1 MTSWV
6 DVAGWTLVHFA
17 WQGAGIALLAALA
30 LRLLRSGRPQLRY
43 LTACGALAAML
54 ATPVVTASV
63 MASAPRIPFADT
75 IHVLRSPEG
84 AAIGVALTPPW
95 SPVPRA
101 GSAAA
106 APTELTLPTAIDTG
120 DLLSVVVTLWLAGVF
135 ILLTRL
141 SAGCWRIRKLQA
153 LARLEQPSRWQ
164 SLAEEIAARLGLT
177 RRFTVIETVRVA
189 TPTVIGWLRP
199 VILLPIAAMAGL
211 SPRQVEAIL
220 AHELAHIR
228 RHDFLINLLQ
238 TLAET
243 MLFYH
248 PAVWWISRQIRT
260 EREHCCDDVAVA
272 VSGDPAEYAAALAEL
287 ASWSIGHP
295 ALAMAATRG
304 PLVDRVRR
312 LLRLPDADRK
322 PRRTAVAVAIALT
335 SVIGIGALGAMLRAQ
350 PIVAD
355 GEPFGPPRINQLLGF
370 NLFPGPGRL
379 PGDDPIGA
387 RGWRLTIGGNGGEL
401 AIVGYTGRSVIRTA
415 YGLDGYG
422 PDRTP
427 VVGGPGW
434 IDDETF
440 DLTVPADLSIV
451 DGLTDPTEV
460 QTALRQM
467 LEGQFGLATHRET
480 RTFPAYALVRSN
492 ADGRLGSSLKP
503 STIDCFAGGANPRP
517 NADPATGPVLRAQ
530 FQTLRFCGID
540 NNFFGLSGARVTMA
554 DLANEF
560 HRTHAHY
567 PLSPDRMIIDRTD
580 LTGAYD
586 FELRF
591 GMLPIAAIGHA
602 HPTFGKL
609 LEPFGIRSLFT
620 ALPEQLGLKLVDTTV
635 SRDVL
640 VIDRINR
647 PN

>member
-6 DVAGWTLVHFA
+6 DVAGWTLVHFV
-17 WQGAGIALLAALA
+17 WQGAAIALLAALA
-30 LRLLRSGRPQLRY
+30 LRLLRSRRPQLRY
-43 LTACGALAAML
+43 LASCLALAAML
-54 ATPVVTASV
+54 AAPVITAVV
-63 MASAPRIPFADT
+63 MTSAPRIPFGAV
-75 IHVLRSPEG
+75 HALRSPQG
-84 AAIGVALTPPW
+84 AIVGVAITPPW
-95 SPVPRA
+95 
-101 GSAAA
+101 AAA
-106 APTELTLPTAIDTG
+106 AGNGDAPAASAELTLPAAVDT
-120 DLLSVVVTLWLAGVF
+120 DTVFSVLVTLWLSGVA
-135 ILLTRL
+135 LLLVRL
-141 SAGCWRIRKLQA
+141 AAGCWRIRKLQA
-153 LARLEQPSRWQ
+153 VARREQPSRWQ
-164 SLAEEIAARLGLT
+164 TLAEAIALRLGLT
-177 RRFTVIETVRVA
+177 RRFTVVDSVLVA

-199 VILLPIAAMAGL
+199 VILLPVAAMAGL

-248 PAVWWISRQIRT
+248 PAVWWISRRIRT

-272 VSGDPAEYAAALAEL
+272 VSGDPAEYASALAEL
-287 ASWSIGHP
+287 ASWSISHP

-322 PRRTAVAVAIALT
+322 PRRTAVAVAIVVTL
-335 SVIGIGALGAMLRAQ
+335 VVGISALGAILRAQ
-350 PIVAD
+350 PVIAD
-355 GEPFGPPRINQLLGF
+355 GEPFGPPRINRLLGF
-370 NLFPGPGRL
+370 NLFPAPVQL
-379 PGDDPIGA
+379 PGEDPIAA
-387 RGWRLTIGGNGGEL
+387 RGWRLTIGGDAGEL
-401 AIVGYTGRSVIRTA
+401 AIIGYTGRGVIRTA

-434 IDDETF
+434 IDEETF
-440 DLTVPADLSIV
+440 DLTVPAGLTIT
-451 DGLTDPTEV
+451 DGLTDPMEV

-467 LEGQFGLATHRET
+467 LEIRFGLATHRET
-480 RTFPAYALVRSN
+480 RTFPAYALVRAN

-503 STIDCFAGGANPRP
+503 STIDCFAGGANSRP
-517 NADPATGPVLRAQ
+517 NADPATGPVLRTQ
-530 FQTLRFCGID
+530 LQTLRFCGVD

-554 DLANEF
+554 ELAAEF
-560 HRTHAHY
+560 HRAHY
-567 PLSPDRMIIDRTD
+567 PLSPDRAIVDRTG
-580 LTGAYD
+580 LTGPYD

-591 GMLPIAAIGHA
+591 GLLPIAAIGHA
-602 HPTFGKL
+602 NPTLGRVL
-609 LEPFGIRSLFT
+609 QPFGIRSVFT
-620 ALPEQLGLKLVDTTV
+620 ALPEQLGLKLVDATV
-635 SRDVL
+635 SREVL

>member
-6 DVAGWTLVHFA
+6 DVAGWTLVHFV
-17 WQGAGIALLAALA
+17 WQGAGIALLAALG
-30 LRLLRSGRPQLRY
+30 LQLLRSRRPQLRY

-54 ATPVVTASV
+54 AAPVVTAFV
-63 MASAPRIPFADT
+63 MTSAPRVPFADT
-75 IHVLRSPEG
+75 IHVLRSPQG
-84 AAIGVALTPPW
+84 AAIGVAITPPS
-95 SPVPRA
+95 SPVPGV
-101 GSAAA
+101 GSATA

-120 DLLSVVVTLWLAGVF
+120 ALLSILVTLWLAGVF

-141 SAGCWRIRKLQA
+141 TAGCWRIRKLQA
-153 LARLEQPSRWQ
+153 VARLEEPSRWQ

-199 VILLPIAAMAGL
+199 VILLPVAAMAGL

-248 PAVWWISRQIRT
+248 PAVWWISRRIRT

-287 ASWSIGHP
+287 ASWSIAHP
-295 ALAMAATRG
+295 VLAMAATRG

-322 PRRTAVAVAIALT
+322 PRRTAVAVAIVVT
-335 SVIGIGALGAMLRAQ
+335 SVVGISALGAILRAQ
-350 PIVAD
+350 PAVAD
-355 GEPFGPPRINQLLGF
+355 GDTFGPPRLNQLLGF
-370 NLFPGPGRL
+370 NLFPGPVQL
-379 PGDDPIGA
+379 PGEDPIAA
-387 RGWRLTIGGNGGEL
+387 RGWRLTIGGGSGEL
-401 AIVGYTGRSVIRTA
+401 AIIGYTGRSVIRTA

-427 VVGGPGW
+427 VVGGPRW
-434 IDDETF
+434 IDEETF
-440 DLTVPADLSIV
+440 DLTVPADLTIV
-451 DGLTDPTEV
+451 DGLTDPMEV

-467 LEGQFGLATHRET
+467 LEVRFGLAIHRET
-480 RTFPAYALVRSN
+480 RTYPAYALVR
-492 ADGRLGSSLKP
+492 ATGDGRLGSSLTP
-503 STIDCFAGGANPRP
+503 STIDCFAGGSNPRP
-517 NADPATGPVLRAQ
+517 NADPATVGPVLQ
-530 FQTLRFCGID
+530 TTFQSRRFCGID

-554 DLANEF
+554 ELAAEF
-560 HRTHAHY
+560 HRAHY
-567 PLSPDRMIIDRTD
+567 PLSPDRAVIDRTG

-591 GMLPIAAIGHA
+591 GLLPIAAIGHA
-602 HPTFGKL
+602 NPALGKVL
-609 LEPFGIRSLFT
+609 QPFGIRSVFT
-620 ALPEQLGLKLVDTTV
+620 ALPEQLGLKLVDATV
-635 SRDVL
+635 SREVL

>member
-6 DVAGWTLVHFA
+6 DVAGWTLVHFV
-17 WQGAGIALLAALA
+17 WQGAGIALLAALG
-30 LRLLRSGRPQLRY
+30 LRLLRSRRPQLRY

-54 ATPVVTASV
+54 AAPVVTAFV
-63 MASAPRIPFADT
+63 MTSAPRVPFADT
-75 IHVLRSPEG
+75 IHVLRSPQG
-84 AAIGVALTPPW
+84 AGIGVAITPPW
-95 SPVPRA
+95 SRVPGV

-106 APTELTLPTAIDTG
+106 APSELTLPAAIDTG
-120 DLLSVVVTLWLAGVF
+120 ALLSVLVTLWLAGVF

-153 LARLEQPSRWQ
+153 AARLEEPSRWQ

-248 PAVWWISRQIRT
+248 PAVWWISRRIRT

-287 ASWSIGHP
+287 ASWSIAHP

-322 PRRTAVAVAIALT
+322 PRRTAVAVAIVVT
-335 SVIGIGALGAMLRAQ
+335 SVVVISALGAILRAQ
-350 PIVAD
+350 PVVAD
-355 GEPFGPPRINQLLGF
+355 GEPAGPPRFNQLLGF
-370 NLFPGPGRL
+370 NLFPGPVQL
-379 PGDDPIGA
+379 PGEDPIAA
-387 RGWRLTIGGNGGEL
+387 RGWRLTIGGDRGEL
-401 AIVGYTGRSVIRTA
+401 AIIGYTGRSVIRTA

-427 VVGGPGW
+427 VIGGPRW
-434 IDDETF
+434 IDEETF
-440 DLTVPADLSIV
+440 DLTVPADLTIV
-451 DGLTDPTEV
+451 DGLTDPIEV
-460 QTALRQM
+460 QAALRQM
-467 LEGQFGLATHRET
+467 LEVRFGLATHRET
-480 RTFPAYALVRSN
+480 RTFPAYALVRAN

-503 STIDCFAGGANPRP
+503 STIDCFAGGSNPRP
-517 NADPATGPVLRAQ
+517 NADAATVGPVLRSNL
-530 FQTLRFCGID
+530 QTRRFCGID
-540 NNFFGLSGARVTMA
+540 NNFFGLSGARVT
-554 DLANEF
+554 LAELASEF
-560 HRTHAHY
+560 HRAHY
-567 PLSPDRMIIDRTD
+567 PLSPDRAIVDRTG
-580 LTGAYD
+580 LTGVYD

-591 GMLPIAAIGHA
+591 GLLPIAAIGHA
-602 HPTFGKL
+602 NPTLGKVL
-609 LEPFGIRSLFT
+609 QPFGIRSVFT
-620 ALPEQLGLKLVDTTV
+620 ALPEQLGLKLVDATV
-635 SRDVL
+635 SREVL

-647 PN
+647 P

>member
-6 DVAGWTLVHFA
+6 DVAGWTLVHFV
-17 WQGAGIALLAALA
+17 WQGAGIALLAALG
-30 LRLLRSGRPQLRY
+30 LRLLRSRRPQLRY

-54 ATPVVTASV
+54 AAPVVTAFV
-63 MASAPRIPFADT
+63 MTSAPRVPFADT
-75 IHVLRSPEG
+75 IHVLRSPQG
-84 AAIGVALTPPW
+84 AGIGVAITPPW
-95 SPVPRA
+95 SRVPGV

-106 APTELTLPTAIDTG
+106 APSELTLPAAIDTG
-120 DLLSVVVTLWLAGVF
+120 ALLSVLVTLWLAGVF

-153 LARLEQPSRWQ
+153 AARLEEPSRWQ

-248 PAVWWISRQIRT
+248 PAVWWISRRIRT

-287 ASWSIGHP
+287 ASWSIAHP

-322 PRRTAVAVAIALT
+322 PRRTAVAVAIVVT
-335 SVIGIGALGAMLRAQ
+335 SVVVISALGAILRAQ
-350 PIVAD
+350 PVVAD
-355 GEPFGPPRINQLLGF
+355 GEPAGPPRFNQLLGF
-370 NLFPGPGRL
+370 NLFPGPVQL
-379 PGDDPIGA
+379 PGEDPIAA
-387 RGWRLTIGGNGGEL
+387 RGWRLTIGGDRGEL
-401 AIVGYTGRSVIRTA
+401 AIIGYTGRSVIRTA

-427 VVGGPGW
+427 VIGGPRW
-434 IDDETF
+434 IDEETF
-440 DLTVPADLSIV
+440 DLTVPADLTIV
-451 DGLTDPTEV
+451 DGLTDPIEV
-460 QTALRQM
+460 QAALRQM
-467 LEGQFGLATHRET
+467 LEVRFGLATHRET
-480 RTFPAYALVRSN
+480 RTFPAYALVRAN

-503 STIDCFAGGANPRP
+503 STIDCFAGGSNPRP
-517 NADPATGPVLRAQ
+517 NADAATVGPVLRSNL
-530 FQTLRFCGID
+530 QTRRFCGID

-554 DLANEF
+554 ELASEF
-560 HRTHAHY
+560 HRAHY
-567 PLSPDRMIIDRTD
+567 PLSPDRAIVDRTG
-580 LTGAYD
+580 LTGVYD

-591 GMLPIAAIGHA
+591 GLLPIAAIGHA
-602 HPTFGKL
+602 NPTLGKVL
-609 LEPFGIRSLFT
+609 QPFGIRSVFT
-620 ALPEQLGLKLVDTTV
+620 ALPEQLGLKLVDATV
-635 SRDVL
+635 SREVL

-647 PN
+647 P

>member
-6 DVAGWTLVHFA
+6 DVAGWTLVHFV
-17 WQGAGIALLAALA
+17 WQGAGIALTAAVA
-30 LRLLRSGRPQLRY
+30 LRVLRSRRPQLRY
-43 LTACGALAAML
+43 LTACAALAAML
-54 ATPVVTASV
+54 AAPAVTAFV
-63 MASAPRIPFADT
+63 MTSGPRVAFADS
-75 IHVLRSPEG
+75 IHILRSPQG
-84 AAIGVALTPPW
+84 AILGVALTPPW
-95 SPVPRA
+95 TAAP
-101 GSAAA
+101 GSVNAAPT
-106 APTELTLPTAIDTG
+106 PTELTLPAAINTATVFSI
-120 DLLSVVVTLWLAGVF
+120 LVTLWLVGVG
-135 ILLTRL
+135 ILLARL
-141 SAGCWRIRKLQA
+141 TAGCWRIRKLQA
-153 LARLEQPSRWQ
+153 AARLETPSRWQ

-177 RRFTVIETVRVA
+177 RRFTVIESVPVA

-199 VILLPIAAMAGL
+199 VILLPVAAMAGL

-248 PAVWWISRQIRT
+248 PAVWWISRRIRT
-260 EREHCCDDVAVA
+260 EREHCCDDVAVG

-287 ASWSIGHP
+287 ASWSIAHP

-304 PLVDRVRR
+304 PLLERVRR

-322 PRRTAVAVAIALT
+322 PRRTAVAVAIVLT
-335 SVIGIGALGAMLRAQ
+335 SVVAIGAVGAILRAQ

-355 GEPFGPPRINQLLGF
+355 GEPFGPPRVNQLLGF
-370 NLFPGPGRL
+370 NLFPGPVQL
-379 PGDDPIGA
+379 PGADPIGA
-387 RGWRLTIGGNGGEL
+387 RGWRVTVGGNDGEL
-401 AIVGYTGRSVIRTA
+401 AIIGYTGRSVIRAA

-427 VVGGPGW
+427 VVGGPLW
-434 IDDETF
+434 VDEETF
-440 DLTVPADLSIV
+440 DLTAPADLTIV

-460 QTALRQM
+460 QAALRQM
-467 LEGQFGLATHRET
+467 LEVRFGLATHRET

-503 STIDCFAGGANPRP
+503 STIDCFAGGSNPRP
-517 NADPATGPVLRAQ
+517 NADAAIVGPVLRTT
-530 FQTLRFCGID
+530 FQTRRFCGID
-540 NNFFGLSGARVTMA
+540 NNFFGLSGAHVTMA
-554 DLANEF
+554 DLVSEF
-560 HRTHAHY
+560 HRTHY
-567 PLSPDRMIIDRTD
+567 PLSPDRTIVDRTG

-591 GMLPIAAIGHA
+591 GILPIAAIGHA
-602 HPTFGKL
+602 TPALGKV
-609 LEPFGIRSLFT
+609 LEPFGIRSVFT
-620 ALPEQLGLKLVDTTV
+620 ALPEQLGLKLVDATV
-635 SRDVL
+635 SREVL
-640 VIDRINR
+640 VIDRITR

>member
-6 DVAGWTLVHFA
+6 DVAGWTLVHFV

-30 LRLLRSGRPQLRY
+30 LRLLRSRRPQLRY
-43 LTACGALAAML
+43 LTGCGALAAML
-54 ATPVVTASV
+54 AAPVVTAFV
-63 MASAPRIPFADT
+63 MTSAPRIHFADS
-75 IHVLRSPEG
+75 IHILRSPG
-84 AAIGVALTPPW
+84 GSAIGVAITPPW
-95 SPVPRA
+95 SPAPGV
-101 GSAAA
+101 GSAAT

-120 DLLSVVVTLWLAGVF
+120 ALLSLLVTLWLAGVF

-141 SAGCWRIRKLQA
+141 GAGCWRIRKLQA
-153 LARLEQPSRWQ
+153 VARLEKPARWQ
-164 SLAEEIAARLGLT
+164 PIAEAIAARLGLT

-199 VILLPIAAMAGL
+199 VILLPVAAMAGL

-248 PAVWWISRQIRT
+248 PAVWWISRRIRT

-287 ASWSIGHP
+287 ASWSISHP
-295 ALAMAATRG
+295 ALAMAAARG

-322 PRRTAVAVAIALT
+322 PRRTAVAVAVVLT
-335 SVIGIGALGAMLRAQ
+335 SVVGIGALGAILRAQ
-350 PIVAD
+350 PVVAD
-355 GEPFGPPRINQLLGF
+355 GDPFGPPRVNQLLGF
-370 NLFPGPGRL
+370 NLFPGPVQL
-379 PGDDPIGA
+379 PGEDPIAA
-387 RGWRLTIGGNGGEL
+387 RGWRLTIGGDRGEL
-401 AIVGYTGRSVIRTA
+401 AIIGYTGRSVIRTA

-427 VVGGPGW
+427 VIGGPRW
-434 IDDETF
+434 IDEETF
-440 DLTVPADLSIV
+440 DLTVPAGLTIV

-467 LEGQFGLATHRET
+467 LEDRFALATHRET
-480 RTFPAYALVRSN
+480 RTFPAYALVRAN

-503 STIDCFAGGANPRP
+503 STIDCFAGGSNPRP
-517 NADPATGPVLRAQ
+517 NGDALIFGPELRSNLE
-530 FQTLRFCGID
+530 TRRFCGVD

-554 DLANEF
+554 ELAAEF
-560 HRTHAHY
+560 HRAHY
-567 PLSPDRMIIDRTD
+567 PLSPDRAIVDRTG
-580 LTGAYD
+580 LTGVYD

-591 GMLPIAAIGHA
+591 GLLPIAAIGHA
-602 HPTFGKL
+602 NPTLGKVL
-609 LEPFGIRSLFT
+609 QPFGIRSVFT
-620 ALPEQLGLKLVDTTV
+620 ALPEQLGLKLVDATV

-647 PN
+647 P

>member
-6 DVAGWTLVHFA
+6 DVAGWTLVHFV
-17 WQGAGIALLAALA
+17 WQGAGIALLAALG
-30 LRLLRSGRPQLRY
+30 LRLLRSRRPQLRY

-54 ATPVVTASV
+54 AAPVVTAFV
-63 MASAPRIPFADT
+63 MTSAPRVPFADT
-75 IHVLRSPEG
+75 IHVLRSPQG
-84 AAIGVALTPPW
+84 AGIGVAITPPW
-95 SPVPRA
+95 SRVPGV

-106 APTELTLPTAIDTG
+106 APSELTLPAAIDTG
-120 DLLSVVVTLWLAGVF
+120 ALLSVLVTLWLAGVF

-153 LARLEQPSRWQ
+153 AARLEEPSRWQ

-248 PAVWWISRQIRT
+248 PAVWWISRRIRT

-287 ASWSIGHP
+287 ASWSIAHP

-322 PRRTAVAVAIALT
+322 PRRTAVAVAIVVT
-335 SVIGIGALGAMLRAQ
+335 SVVVISALGAILRAQ
-350 PIVAD
+350 PVVAD
-355 GEPFGPPRINQLLGF
+355 GEPAGPPRFNQLLGF
-370 NLFPGPGRL
+370 NLFPGPVQL
-379 PGDDPIGA
+379 PGEDPIAA
-387 RGWRLTIGGNGGEL
+387 RGWRLTIGGDRGEL
-401 AIVGYTGRSVIRTA
+401 AIIGYTGRSVIRTA

-427 VVGGPGW
+427 VIGGPRW
-434 IDDETF
+434 IDEETF
-440 DLTVPADLSIV
+440 DLTVPADLTIV
-451 DGLTDPTEV
+451 DGLTDPIEV
-460 QTALRQM
+460 QAALRQM
-467 LEGQFGLATHRET
+467 LEVRFGLAIHRET
-480 RTFPAYALVRSN
+480 RTFPAYALVRAN

-503 STIDCFAGGANPRP
+503 STIDCFAGGSNPRP
-517 NADPATGPVLRAQ
+517 NADAATVGPVLRSNL
-530 FQTLRFCGID
+530 QTRRFCGID

-554 DLANEF
+554 ELASEF
-560 HRTHAHY
+560 HRAHY
-567 PLSPDRMIIDRTD
+567 PLSPDRAIVDRTG
-580 LTGAYD
+580 LTGVYD

-591 GMLPIAAIGHA
+591 GLLPIAAIGHA
-602 HPTFGKL
+602 NPTLGKVL
-609 LEPFGIRSLFT
+609 QPFGIRSVFT
-620 ALPEQLGLKLVDTTV
+620 ALPEQLGLKLVDATV
-635 SRDVL
+635 SREVL

-647 PN
+647 P

>member
-6 DVAGWTLVHFA
+6 DVAGWTLVHFV
-17 WQGAGIALLAALA
+17 WQGAGIALLAALG
-30 LRLLRSGRPQLRY
+30 LRLLRSRRPQVRY

-54 ATPVVTASV
+54 AAPIVTAFV
-63 MASAPRIPFADT
+63 MASASRIQFADS
-75 IHVLRSPEG
+75 IRILRSPEG
-84 AAIGVALTPPW
+84 SAIGVAITTPW
-95 SPVPRA
+95 SPVPGV
-101 GSAAA
+101 GSPAA

-120 DLLSVVVTLWLAGVF
+120 ALLSLLVTLWLAGVF

-153 LARLEQPSRWQ
+153 VARLEKPSRWQ
-164 SLAEEIAARLGLT
+164 SPAEGIAARLGLT
-177 RRFTVIETVRVA
+177 RGFTVIETVRVA

-199 VILLPIAAMAGL
+199 VILLPVAAMAGL
-211 SPRQVEAIL
+211 STRQVEAIL

-248 PAVWWISRQIRT
+248 PAVWWISRRIRT

-287 ASWSIGHP
+287 ASWSIAHP

-322 PRRTAVAVAIALT
+322 PRRTAVAVAIVLT
-335 SVIGIGALGAMLRAQ
+335 SIVGIGALGAILRAQ
-350 PIVAD
+350 PVVAD
-355 GEPFGPPRINQLLGF
+355 GDPFGPPRVNQLLGF
-370 NLFPGPGRL
+370 KLFPGPVQL
-379 PGDDPIGA
+379 PGADPIAA
-387 RGWRLTIGGNGGEL
+387 RGWRLTVGGDGGEF
-401 AIVGYTGRSVIRTA
+401 AIIGYTGRSVIRTA

-427 VVGGPGW
+427 VVGGPRW
-434 IDDETF
+434 IDEETF
-440 DLTVPADLSIV
+440 DLTVPADLTIV

-467 LEGQFGLATHRET
+467 LEVRFGLATHRET
-480 RTFPAYALVRSN
+480 RTFPAYALVRAN

-503 STIDCFAGGANPRP
+503 STIDCFAGGSNPRP
-517 NADPATGPVLRAQ
+517 NADAATVGPVLRSR
-530 FQTLRFCGID
+530 FQTRRFCGID

-554 DLANEF
+554 ELAGEF
-560 HRTHAHY
+560 HRAHY
-567 PLSPDRMIIDRTD
+567 PLSPDRAIVDRTG
-580 LTGAYD
+580 LAGAYD

-591 GMLPIAAIGHA
+591 GLLPIAAIGHA
-602 HPTFGKL
+602 NPTLGKVL
-609 LEPFGIRSLFT
+609 QPFGIRSVFT
-620 ALPEQLGLKLVDTTV
+620 ALPEQLGLKLVDATV
-635 SRDVL
+635 SREVL
-640 VIDRINR
+640 VIDRVNR
-647 PN
+647 P

>member
-6 DVAGWTLVHFA
+6 DVAGWTLVHFV
-17 WQGAGIALLAALA
+17 WQGAGIALLAALG
-30 LRLLRSGRPQLRY
+30 LRLLRSRRPQLRY
-43 LTACGALAAML
+43 LTACAALGAML
-54 ATPVVTASV
+54 AAPVVTAFV
-63 MASAPRIPFADT
+63 MTSSPRLPFADS
-75 IHVLRSPEG
+75 IHLLRSAEG
-84 AAIGVALTPPW
+84 AAVGVAITPPW
-95 SPVPRA
+95 SPVPGA
-101 GSAAA
+101 GSASA
-106 APTELTLPTAIDTG
+106 APAELTLPAAIDTST
-120 DLLSVVVTLWLAGVF
+120 LFSVLVTLWLAGVL

-141 SAGCWRIRKLQA
+141 AAGCWRIRKLQA
-153 LARLEQPSRWQ
+153 VARLEQPSRWQ
-164 SLAEEIAARLGLT
+164 PLAEEIAARLGLA

-211 SPRQVEAIL
+211 TPRQIEAIL

-248 PAVWWISRQIRT
+248 PAVWWISRRIRT

-272 VSGDPAEYAAALAEL
+272 VSGDPTEYAAALAEL
-287 ASWSIGHP
+287 ASWSIAHP

-335 SVIGIGALGAMLRAQ
+335 SVVGVGALGAMLRAQ
-350 PIVAD
+350 PVVAD
-355 GEPFGPPRINQLLGF
+355 GEQIGPPRINQLLGF
-370 NLFPGPGRL
+370 NLFPGPVQR
-379 PGDDPIGA
+379 PGEDPIAA
-387 RGWRLTIGGNGGEL
+387 RGWRLTIGGSDGEL
-401 AIVGYTGRSVIRTA
+401 AIIGYTGRSVIRTA
-415 YGLDGYG
+415 YGLDGHG

-440 DLTVPADLSIV
+440 DLTVPADLTIV
-451 DGLTDPTEV
+451 DGLTNPAEV
-460 QTALRQM
+460 QAALRQM
-467 LEGQFGLATHRET
+467 LEGQFGLTTHRET
-480 RTFPAYALVRSN
+480 RAFPAYALVKAN

-503 STIDCFAGGANPRP
+503 STIDCFAGGSNPRP
-517 NADPATGPVLRAQ
+517 NAATVGPVLRSQ
-530 FQTLRFCGID
+530 FQTRRFCGID
-540 NNFFGLSGARVTMA
+540 NNFFGLSGARVTMV
-554 DLANEF
+554 DLASEF
-560 HRTHAHY
+560 HRTQY
-567 PLSPDRMIIDRTD
+567 PLSPDRMVIDRTG

-591 GMLPIAAIGHA
+591 GLLPIAAIGHA
-602 HPTFGKL
+602 NPVVGWM
-609 LEPFGIRSLFT
+609 LEPFGVRSLFT
-620 ALPEQLGLKLVDTTV
+620 ALPEQLGLKLVDATV
-635 SRDVL
+635 SREVL

>member
-6 DVAGWTLVHFA
+6 DVAGWTLVHFV
-17 WQGAGIALLAALA
+17 WQGAGIALLASLV

-43 LTACGALAAML
+43 LAACGALAAML
-54 ATPVVTASV
+54 AAPVVTALV
-63 MASAPRIPFADT
+63 ITSAPRAPFADA
-75 IHVLRSPEG
+75 IHVLRSPQG
-84 AAIGVALTPPW
+84 AAIGVAITPPW
-95 SPVPRA
+95 SPVPGV

-120 DLLSVVVTLWLAGVF
+120 VLLPLLVTLWLAGVF

-153 LARLEQPSRWQ
+153 AARLEQPSRWQ

-199 VILLPIAAMAGL
+199 VILLPVAAMAGL

-243 MLFYH
+243 VLFYH
-248 PAVWWISRQIRT
+248 PGVWWISRRIRT

-287 ASWSIGHP
+287 ASWSIAHP

-322 PRRTAVAVAIALT
+322 PRRTAVAVAIVLT
-335 SVIGIGALGAMLRAQ
+335 SIVGIGALGAILRAQ
-350 PIVAD
+350 PVVAD
-355 GEPFGPPRINQLLGF
+355 GEPFGPPQINQLLGF
-370 NLFPGPGRL
+370 NLFPGPVQL
-379 PGDDPIGA
+379 PGEDPIAA
-387 RGWRLTIGGNGGEL
+387 RGWRVTIGGDGGEL
-401 AIVGYTGRSVIRTA
+401 AIMGYTGRSVIRTA

-440 DLTVPADLSIV
+440 DLTVPADLTIV
-451 DGLTDPTEV
+451 DGLTDPAEV

-467 LEGQFGLATHRET
+467 LEGQLGLAMHRET

-517 NADPATGPVLRAQ
+517 NADPATGPVLRGH
-530 FQTLRFCGID
+530 QTLRFCGID

-567 PLSPDRMIIDRTD
+567 PLSPDRMIIDRTG

-591 GMLPIAAIGHA
+591 GILPIAAIGHA
-602 HPTFGKL
+602 HPTFGRL
-609 LEPFGIRSLFT
+609 LEPLGIRSLFT

-635 SRDVL
+635 SREVL

-647 PN
+647 PD

>member
-6 DVAGWTLVHFA
+6 DVAGWTLVHFV
-17 WQGAGIALLAALA
+17 WQGAGIALLAALG
-30 LRLLRSGRPQLRY
+30 LRLLRSRRPQLRY

-54 ATPVVTASV
+54 AAPVVTAFV
-63 MASAPRIPFADT
+63 MTSAPRVPFADT
-75 IHVLRSPEG
+75 IHVLRSPHG
-84 AAIGVALTPPW
+84 AAIGVAISPPW
-95 SPVPRA
+95 SPVPA
-101 GSAAA
+101 VGSAAA
-106 APTELTLPTAIDTG
+106 APTELTLPAAIDTG
-120 DLLSVVVTLWLAGVF
+120 ALLSVLVTLWLAGVF

-153 LARLEQPSRWQ
+153 AARLEEPSRWQ

-248 PAVWWISRQIRT
+248 PAVWWISRRIRT

-287 ASWSIGHP
+287 ASWSISHP

-322 PRRTAVAVAIALT
+322 PRRTAVAVAIVVT
-335 SVIGIGALGAMLRAQ
+335 SVVGISAFGAILRAQ
-350 PIVAD
+350 PVVAD
-355 GEPFGPPRINQLLGF
+355 GEPAGPPRFNQLLGF
-370 NLFPGPGRL
+370 NLFPGPVQL
-379 PGDDPIGA
+379 PGEDPIAA
-387 RGWRLTIGGNGGEL
+387 RGWRLTIGGDRGEL
-401 AIVGYTGRSVIRTA
+401 AIIGYTGRSVIRTA

-427 VVGGPGW
+427 VIGGPRW
-434 IDDETF
+434 IDEETF
-440 DLTVPADLSIV
+440 DLTVPADLTIV
-451 DGLTDPTEV
+451 DGLTDPIEV
-460 QTALRQM
+460 QAALRQM
-467 LEGQFGLATHRET
+467 LELRFGLATHRET
-480 RTFPAYALVRSN
+480 RTFPAYALVRAN
-492 ADGRLGSSLKP
+492 ADGRLGSSLEP
-503 STIDCFAGGANPRP
+503 STIDCFAGGSNPRP
-517 NADPATGPVLRAQ
+517 NADAATVGPVLRSNL
-530 FQTLRFCGID
+530 QTRRFCGID
-540 NNFFGLSGARVTMA
+540 NNFFGLSGVRVTMA
-554 DLANEF
+554 ELGSEF
-560 HRTHAHY
+560 HRAHY
-567 PLSPDRMIIDRTD
+567 PLSPDRAIVDRTG

-591 GMLPIAAIGHA
+591 GLLPIAAIGHA
-602 HPTFGKL
+602 NPTLGKVL
-609 LEPFGIRSLFT
+609 QPFGIRSVFT
-620 ALPEQLGLKLVDTTV
+620 ALPEQLGLKLVDATV
-635 SRDVL
+635 SREVL

-647 PN
+647 P